1 MKKRLTLVL
10 IVSAFFVLIGCGI
23 PTIFTIQSSIRV
35 KTKEET
41 KITANYVVDQST
53 LDDLGKIDPM
63 NGPKIFLGYAITNL
77 STTFDGFSSSQ
88 LQTAFEVKAGK
99 APYGRHIRSGAYNA
113 GEGIFS
119 IKDAHD
125 ENLLYVIFPFSD
137 TSGGVYTSPNYHVM
151 YSDPANTPITL
162 KAQIETDFTLEY
174 KNGFFSITTTKDDL
188 PNALYVNKTNN
199 KLVRVQNK
207 LFSSIGLEDGD
218 VSTYDPSN
226 LYVHL
231 FAAVNISQGDFNNI
245 YWTNLKYLG
254 NIKITE

>member
-88 LQTAFEVKAGK
+88 LQTAFEVRAGK

-113 GEGIFS
+113 GEGIFL
-119 IKDAHD
+119 IKSTLD
-125 ENLLYVIFPFSD
+125 EHLHYVVYPFSD
-137 TSGGVYTSPNYHVM
+137 TSGSTFTSPSYHVM
-151 YSDPANTPITL
+151 YSDPAKITL
-162 KAQIETDFTLEY
+162 KAQIETDFVVEY
-174 KNGFFSITTTKDDL
+174 KKTDGIFTVTPKNPSYK
-188 PNALYVNKTNN
+188 NQTNN
-199 KLVRVQNK
+199 QLARIQKK
-207 LFSSIGLEDGD
+207 LFSSIQPEDDD
-218 VSTYDPSN
+218 VNAYDPSAM
-226 LYVHL
+226 YVHL
-231 FAAVNISQGDFNNI
+231 FAAINISQGDFNNI

-254 NIKITE
+254 NIKISE

>member
-99 APYGRHIRSGAYNA
+99 APYGRHIRSGAYA
-113 GEGIFS
+113 DGIFS
-119 IKDAHD
+119 VKVSDT
-125 ENLLYVIFPFSD
+125 EYVIYPFSD
-137 TSGGVYTSPNYHVM
+137 TSGGTFTSPNYHVM
-151 YSDPANTPITL
+151 YSDPNKALITL
-162 KAQIETDFTLEY
+162 KAQIETDVELDYIKDEGIFTVTTTNPLY
-174 KNGFFSITTTKDDL
+174 KNR
-188 PNALYVNKTNN
+188 TNDELSRIQQ
-199 KLVRVQNK
+199 KR
-207 LFSSIGLEDGD
+207 FSSIQSEDAD
-218 VSTYDPSN
+218 VASYDSSN